1 MPYAT
6 DIEKR
11 LATLESRFE
20 QLVGPLNPDHVRLKG
35 GSARPLARP
44 QAQPPR
50 AAEARSSAH
59 SARQL
64 GLVNGVPTSPSARRA
79 AACTA
84 PLPSVVMPRS
94 RTSSDQSLSDLI
106 GGRLL
111 AWLGGVATL
120 IGIVLFLALAIS
132 RGWLGEEARV

>member
-35 GSARPLARP
+35 GSARPLART
-44 QAQPPR
+44 QARPPR
-50 AAEARSSAH
+50 AADPRSSAH
-59 SARQL
+59 SAGQL

-79 AACTA
+79 AAFTA
-84 PLPSVVMPRS
+84 SLPSVVMPRS
-94 RTSSDQSLSDLI
+94 RSSSDQSLGDLI
-106 GGRLL
+106 GGRWSDL
-111 AWLGGVATL
+111 
-120 IGIVLFLALAIS
+120 
-132 RGWLGEEARV
+132 